1 MTLII
6 DSSIFQNDC
15 FMSRFLS
22 LISLLSINHS
32 FFGKKYDAV
41 SLLMEL
47 NNSSLMKEI
56 VIYNM
61 QIIAVPSYRSAVV

>member
-6 DSSIFQNDC
+6 VSSIFQNDC

-22 LISLLSINHS
+22 LISLLSINYA
-32 FFGKKYDAV
+32 FFGKKYETV

-56 VIYNM
+56 VIYNL
-61 QIIAVPSYRSAVV
+61 